1 MNPLFKLSIYFF
13 ILGSS
18 PSETNEYSGFS
29 SAESAGNRSHRHQ
42 YSDMLNQVYTSHLHA
57 QLNHPG
63 SNQVQSHNS
72 SKGSSQMFGNNNQ
85 SGQTAF
91 GKSNFL
97 YTSRQKFR
105 NILFYHFL
113 TPQKVPMVKFIYS
126 EKATKF

>member
-1 MNPLFKLSIYFF
+1 MDGPQGKWYKNQMERQNKFEPIVQPDHFF

-97 YTSRQKFR
+97 YTSKVW
-105 NILFYHFL
+105 IL
-113 TPQKVPMVKFIYS
+113 
-126 EKATKF
+126 

>member
-1 MNPLFKLSIYFF
+1 MIY
-13 ILGSS
+13 L
-18 PSETNEYSGFS
+18 
-29 SAESAGNRSHRHQ
+29 

-97 YTSRQKFR
+97 YKYV
-105 NILFYHFL
+105 LL
-113 TPQKVPMVKFIYS
+113 KVS
-126 EKATKF
+126 